1 MDLSRL
7 ISQMTLEEKASL
19 CSGEDFWHLKCVERL
34 GIPEIMVAD
43 GPHGLRKQAR
53 GGDHLGMKKSV
64 PATCFPT
71 AALLASTWDRELV
84 HSVGQAIAEE
94 ALQEQ
99 VSVVLGPGANIK
111 RSPLCGRNFEY
122 FSEDPY
128 LTGEIAT
135 QHIRGMQ
142 SQGVGASLKHFA
154 ANNQEAYRMMID
166 TVVDER
172 ALREI
177 YLAGFETAVKQAQPW
192 TVMCAYNQINGTYC
206 SEHDELLNGILRE
219 EWGFDGLVVTDWGA
233 INDRVKGLAAG
244 VDLEMPASRG
254 FNDAKIVAAVRGGK
268 LDERVLDRAV
278 LRLLELIFRGQQSLR
293 PDYNYDAEQHHQLAR
308 RTASEG
314 MVLLKNAGGL
324 LPLAPAANI
333 AVVGAFAQTPK
344 FQAYGSSMINAHRA
358 VNALDEIRQHA
369 QGSVT
374 YAPGY
379 ALNSDAVDP
388 ALIGEARAA
397 AAAADVAVVFAGLT
411 DAYESEG
418 FDRQHMRLPDNHNA
432 LIQAVA
438 EVNERVVVVLYN
450 GAPVEMPW
458 VGQVQAVLEGYLAGQ
473 AVGAATADVLYGRV
487 NPSGK
492 LAETFPLALEDT
504 PAFGHFPEGPV
515 SVEYRESIFVGYRY
529 YDSAGK
535 AVLFPFGHGLSYTSF
550 TYSGLELSAAQ
561 IEAGERL
568 QIRFKVK
575 NTGSRAGKEI
585 AQIYVRAAQAGVFRA
600 EQELKGFVKV
610 ALEAGEE
617 KRVSVDLDP
626 RAFAVYNTR
635 SRDWTVEP
643 GAYEIRV
650 GASSRDIRLV
660 EQVIVRGAAPALPE
674 YPAAVTASLA
684 KGLIFDEAGFRA
696 LVERPLPGNQVDPRQ
711 PLTLNSRIDELQHK
725 PLGRIILRLIKK
737 QMDVVLPITG
747 EEGDP
752 QRTQQIMM
760 RQIVF
765 DLPFRSFGIM
775 NEAVNPVMVEGMLDV
790 ANGRVLRGIRTFLKG
805 RRINLEMTGGERKA
819 VDF

>member
-1 MDLSRL
+1 MDLPRL

-84 HSVGQAIAEE
+84 YNVGQAIAEE

-99 VSVVLGPGANIK
+99 VAVVLGPGANIK

-154 ANNQEAYRMMID
+154 VNNQEAYRMMID
-166 TVVDER
+166 AIVDER

-192 TVMCAYNQINGTYC
+192 TVMCAYNQVNGTFC
-206 SEHDELLNGILRE
+206 SEHAELLNGILRE
-219 EWGFDGLVVTDWGA
+219 EWGFAGLVVTDWGA

-254 FNDAKIVAAVRGGK
+254 FNDAKIVAAVRAGK

-278 LRLLELIFRGQQSLR
+278 LRLLELIFRGQQNLR
-293 PDYNYDAEQHHQLAR
+293 PDYHYDAEQHHQLAR
-308 RTASEG
+308 RTAGEG
-314 MVLLKNAGGL
+314 MVLLKNEGEL
-324 LPLAPAANI
+324 LPLAPEAKI
-333 AVVGAFAQTPK
+333 AVIGAFAQAPK
-344 FQAYGSSMINAHRA
+344 FQAFGSSMINAHRA

-369 QGSVT
+369 RGSVT

-388 ALIGEARAA
+388 ALIEEARAA
-397 AAAADVAVVFAGLT
+397 AVAADVAVVFAGLT

-418 FDRQHMRLPDNHNA
+418 FDLEHMRLPDNHNA

-438 EVNERVVVVLYN
+438 AVNERVVVVLYN

-473 AVGAATADVLYGRV
+473 AVGAATADVLFGTV

-492 LAETFPLALEDT
+492 LAETFPLELEDT

-529 YDSAGK
+529 YDSARK
-535 AVLFPFGHGLSYTSF
+535 TVLFPFGHGLSYTSF
-550 TYSGLELSAAQ
+550 DYSDLELSAAQ
-561 IEAGERL
+561 MEAGEPL
-568 QIRFKVK
+568 TVTFKVK

-585 AQIYVRAAQAGVFRA
+585 AQVYVHAAQTGVFRA

-617 KRVSVDLDP
+617 KTVSVALDA
-626 RAFAVYNTR
+626 RAFAFYNPR
-635 SRDWTVEP
+635 SSDWTVEP

-650 GASSRDIRLV
+650 GASSRDIRLTG
-660 EQVIVRGAAPALPE
+660 ELEIDGAAPAGPE

-696 LVERPLPGNQVDPRQ
+696 LVGRPLPGNTVDPRQ
-711 PLTLNSRIDELQHK
+711 PLTLNSRVEDLQHK
-725 PLGRIILRLIKK
+725 PIGRILYRLILR
-737 QMDVVLPITG
+737 QMDEILPITG
-747 EEGDP
+747 TEGDP
-752 QRTQQIMM
+752 QHTQQMMM
-760 RQIVF
+760 RKVAL
-765 DLPFRSFGIM
+765 DLPFRSFAIM
-775 NEAVNPVMVEGMLDV
+775 NDAVNPVMVEGMLEI
-790 ANGRVLRGIRTFLKG
+790 ANGHVLRGMRTFLNG
-805 RRINLEMTGGERKA
+805 RRMNLGMKQK
-819 VDF
+819 